1 VYCTNCGVE
10 RPANALACPSCGTP
24 VQQFTAAAPVP
35 NYLVHSI
42 LVTLCCCLPLGVVA
56 LVYSAQVNS
65 KLAAGDIAGAE
76 AASRSARTWVIVAL
90 IAGIL
95 SAAGFALVQYL

>member
-10 RPANALACPSCGTP
+10 RPANALACPSCGTS

-42 LVTLCCCLPLGVVA
+42 LVTICCCLPFGVVA

-76 AASRSARTWVIVAL
+76 ASSRSARTWVIVAA
-90 IAGIL
+90 IAGVL
-95 SAAGFALVQYL
+95 TAAGSALVSFL